1 MVVSLRFVLGRDDAT
16 VVVVIVVALG
26 ARVVEV
32 GATCPIYPI
41 YSGPRL
47 RRDVEGPL
55 HPIEWV
61 PRDK

>member
-1 MVVSLRFVLGRDDAT
+1 MRSALGRNDAT

-41 YSGPRL
+41 YSVPRL
-47 RRDVEGPL
+47 RRDVESPL